1 MPMEELNPELLDIDE
16 FETEETL
23 FRELRITADKGQA
36 PVRIDKFL
44 VDHVAHTS
52 RNKIQQ
58 AADAGSISV
67 NGKVVK
73 SNYKVKP
80 LDEIVI
86 TYDTPAYDNT
96 IVPEDIPLDV
106 VYEDDALM
114 VVNKPAGL
122 VVHPG

>member
-1 MPMEELNPELLDIDE
+1 MDDITPDLLDIDE
-16 FETEETL
+16 LESEETL

-67 NGKVVK
+67 NGKVVNNPINLSGENKLRPISTAFILEKDDEDLGDK
-73 SNYKVKP
+73 S
-80 LDEIVI
+80 
-86 TYDTPAYDNT
+86 
-96 IVPEDIPLDV
+96 V
-106 VYEDDALM
+106 VL
-114 VVNKPAGL
+114 NKL
-122 VVHPG
+122 K

>member
-1 MPMEELNPELLDIDE
+1 MEDITNDLLDIDE
-16 FETEETL
+16 LESEETL
-23 FRELRITADKGQA
+23 FRELHITADRGQA

-86 TYDTPAYDNT
+86 TYNTPAYDNT

-106 VYEDDALM
+106 VYEDDDRFRSQ
-114 VVNKPAGL
+114 
-122 VVHPG
+122 

>member
-1 MPMEELNPELLDIDE
+1 MDDITPDLLDIDE
-16 FETEETL
+16 LESEETL

-86 TYDTPAYDNT
+86 TYDTPRMT
-96 IVPEDIPLDV
+96 IPLSLRI
-106 VYEDDALM
+106 YRSMWCMRMMTLW
-114 VVNKPAGL
+114 
-122 VVHPG
+122 